1 MKRIRYHRDPTLC
14 IVIIFKYLSL
24 TTISPKTNQKLQK
37 QTKPPK
43 KKNRPTMIA
52 EKHKKTAKLIN

>member
-24 TTISPKTNQKLQK
+24 TTISPKTKK
-37 QTKPPK
+37 KKKK
-43 KKNRPTMIA
+43 KKNRPTIIA

>member
-43 KKNRPTMIA
+43 KKKQANNDCW
-52 EKHKKTAKLIN
+52 KTQKDSQIN

>member
-24 TTISPKTNQKLQK
+24 TTISPKTNQKPQK

-43 KKNRPTMIA
+43 KKTGQQ
-52 EKHKKTAKLIN
+52 